1 MVAKFTCAFYGN
13 IIIAGCVFG
22 TRSFSQ
28 VTIIARTNL
37 GLFEEMA
44 RVLRTP
50 GGDKKRLGFVGVR
63 GRKGEREREKER
75 ELYEYCVFE
84 YFCFLHNMIML
95 IHDVTQR

>member
-1 MVAKFTCAFYGN
+1 MYLKVA

-63 GRKGEREREKER
+63 VRRSKR
-75 ELYEYCVFE
+75 V
-84 YFCFLHNMIML
+84 CFLVCILVL
-95 IHDVTQR
+95 IYYNYS